1 LRDAPFDAPRSDVDG
16 DELAVIIYTSGVTG
30 PAKAVRLT
38 HANLAAN
45 TLQVRHWIPDLRYGQ
60 ETFITVLPLCHA
72 YGMTVAMLLPIA
84 VGATMLLLP
93 QADVPEILHNIFS
106 FKPTFFPGTPDMF
119 AAITRASNIR
129 SYGLSSI
136 RACISGAAPLPVE
149 VQEAFEKLTQARLLE
164 GYGLS
169 EAGPV
174 THADPPERG
183 HRAGSIGV
191 PLPNTDA
198 RVVDRRTGQDLPPG
212 SVGELLVKGPQVMAG
227 YAGDGVGVDA
237 AGWLRTGDL
246 AIMDADG
253 FFQFIGRTGD
263 VIEKDGRDIYPRDVE
278 EVLYEHNKVQE
289 VAVVGVEG
297 GAGNQRVKA
306 FVVLRVGTTVG
317 VEELRE
323 HCRRRLDDEA
333 VPDEIELRSELPRTA
348 LGQVLT
354 RALR

>member
-1 LRDAPFDAPRSDVDG
+1 
-16 DELAVIIYTSGVTG
+16 
-30 PAKAVRLT
+30 
-38 HANLAAN
+38 
-45 TLQVRHWIPDLRYGQ
+45 
-60 ETFITVLPLCHA
+60 
-72 YGMTVAMLLPIA
+72 M
-84 VGATMLLLP
+84 
-93 QADVPEILHNIFS
+93 
-106 FKPTFFPGTPDMF
+106 
-119 AAITRASNIR
+119 
-129 SYGLSSI
+129 
-136 RACISGAAPLPVE
+136 
-149 VQEAFEKLTQARLLE
+149 QEAFEKLTQARLLE